1 MTRENH
7 NSAALERRDLAVEAL
22 VRQRMNQALQYQK
35 YCNID
40 PIRTKKEL
48 MAIQKAL
55 TTQDKLID
63 ALRDQI
69 RVREH
74 VYGVKKS
81 ALPKLGSG
89 FNDTERI
96 RLVQA
101 LNELITKVL
110 PINRP
115 PCPLPHFLR
124 PQHQAPSKLAI
135 QIDFNHMKSI
145 SEALTKV
152 HELTANGIFSFSRT
166 AAQSNEDEHDGDE
179 EVEDGFVAVPAA
191 TSKAIKIGARFIED
205 NISWKVLSM
214 EFSDEY
220 KEFLVWYYD
229 IDMAPE
235 QKISEDQMHSALRDN
250 QSLDCM
256 ERSRC
261 SEVRKWIRASNKK

>member
-22 VRQRMNQALQYQK
+22 LRQRMNQALQYQK

-48 MAIQKAL
+48 KAIEKAL
-55 TTQDKLID
+55 TQDKFIA

-101 LNELITKVL
+101 LNELVTKVL

-166 AAQSNEDEHDGDE
+166 AVQSNEDEHSDDE

-191 TSKAIKIGARFIED
+191 NLK
-205 NISWKVLSM
+205 
-214 EFSDEY
+214 
-220 KEFLVWYYD
+220 
-229 IDMAPE
+229 
-235 QKISEDQMHSALRDN
+235 Q
-250 QSLDCM
+250 
-256 ERSRC
+256 
-261 SEVRKWIRASNKK
+261 